1 MSDQQW
7 QPFGPRPPGHRTP
20 SGPSSPPYTAGPAH
34 PSGPAHLPGFPGPP
48 GSSGPHSPSSPSGP
62 SGHGGPF
69 GVPPEGS
76 EHDAAAAYVLGI
88 LDDAQ
93 ATAFEAHL
101 AGCARCAAHL
111 DEFAGMEPMLAMLS
125 EAPAAVPGA
134 RPVPHVPERPAPR
147 LLGGLMDEV
156 AHRRHRRTR
165 RSRYWVAAAAAL
177 IIGGPVAA
185 FAVTAGDDR
194 GGGSVA
200 AGDPHPTSPAED
212 AFFQHMTE
220 KVSATDPT
228 TRVGATVG
236 MEEKAWGTHTVLEL
250 KNVKGPQKCNLIAVS
265 KTGEEE
271 VVTSWSVPQW
281 GYGIE
286 GATNPTAKAP
296 LYVHGGAAM
305 DREDIARFEVRT
317 FDGERLVEIGA

>member
-20 SGPSSPPYTAGPAH
+20 SGPSSPPYAAGPAH
-34 PSGPAHLPGFPGPP
+34 PSGPAHLAGVPAPPGPP
-48 GSSGPHSPSSPSGP
+48 GPFGA
-62 SGHGGPF
+62 GPF
-69 GVPPEGS
+69 GAGPGPGPGPTGSEGS

-93 ATAFEAHL
+93 ASDFEAHL

-111 DEFAGMEPMLAMLS
+111 DEFAGMEPMLAMLA
-125 EAPAAVPGA
+125 EAPSAVPGA
-134 RPVPHVPERPAPR
+134 RPVPHVPEKPAPR

-156 AHRRHRRTR
+156 ARRRHRRSR

-177 IIGGPVAA
+177 IVGGPVAA

-200 AGDPHPTSPAED
+200 VGEPHPTSPAED
-212 AFFQHMTE
+212 SFFEHMTE

-250 KNVKGPQKCNLIAVS
+250 KNVKGPQKCTLVAVS

-271 VVTSWSVPQW
+271 IVTSWSVPKW

-286 GATNPTAKAP
+286 GATNPAAKAP

>member
-20 SGPSSPPYTAGPAH
+20 SGPSTPPYAAGPAH
-34 PSGPAHLPGFPGPP
+34 PSGSAHLAGVPAPPGPP
-48 GSSGPHSPSSPSGP
+48 G
-62 SGHGGPF
+62 PF
-69 GVPPEGS
+69 GAGPGPGPGPTGSEGS

-93 ATAFEAHL
+93 ASDFEAHL

-111 DEFAGMEPMLAMLS
+111 DEFAGMEPMLAMLA
-125 EAPAAVPGA
+125 EAPSAVPGA
-134 RPVPHVPERPAPR
+134 RPVPHVPEKPAPR

-156 AHRRHRRTR
+156 ARRRHRRSR

-177 IIGGPVAA
+177 IVGGPVAA

-200 AGDPHPTSPAED
+200 VGEPHPTSPAED
-212 AFFQHMTE
+212 AFFEHMTE

-228 TRVGATVG
+228 TRVGASVG

-250 KNVKGPQKCNLIAVS
+250 KNVKGPQKCTLVAVS
-265 KTGEEE
+265 RTGEEE
-271 VVTSWSVPQW
+271 IVTSWSVPQW

-286 GATNPTAKAP
+286 GATNPAAKAP